1 MRSIDSFARPTV
13 LVVGLG
19 LIDGVS
25 AAALRC
31 DPRSQWPLCWLELKL
46 HGERRGR
53 REEEFVT
60 SQHERVLYFHYTNLQ
75 LRLRVVPRSLI
86 FYSHS

>member
-1 MRSIDSFARPTV
+1 MRSIDSFARATV
-13 LVVGLG
+13 LVVGLR

-46 HGERRGR
+46 HGE
-53 REEEFVT
+53 EEEEKEGET
-60 SQHERVLYFHYTNLQ
+60 RRRNCY
-75 LRLRVVPRSLI
+75 
-86 FYSHS
+86 

>member
-1 MRSIDSFARPTV
+1 M
-13 LVVGLG
+13 G
-19 LIDGVS
+19 
-25 AAALRC
+25 
-31 DPRSQWPLCWLELKL
+31 K
-46 HGERRGR
+46 RRRRRRER
-53 REEEFVT
+53 REEEIVT